1 MAMEVIQTVNGAHE
15 DALAGIAYNPINK
28 QVYTCA
34 EGDKAIKV
42 SWKSCR
48 CAAAAASTQQYTALQ
63 RLLAGIRF
71 MCKAGLGRCVVR
83 HAAVTPNWSLHG
95 S

>member
-1 MAMEVIQTVNGAHE
+1 MAMEVIQTINGAHE

-42 SWKSCR
+42 SSQHRPCVP
-48 CAAAAASTQQYTALQ
+48 CLATQPIACCPPGQHQSTAL
-63 RLLAGIRF
+63 
-71 MCKAGLGRCVVR
+71 C
-83 HAAVTPNWSLHG
+83 NY
-95 S
+95 

>member
-1 MAMEVIQTVNGAHE
+1 MAMEVILTVNGAHE

-42 SWKSCR
+42 SWGCCQ
-48 CAAAAASTQQYTALQ
+48 CAAAAATTWECM
-63 RLLAGIRF
+63 LLAVNAGICCF
-71 MCKAGLGRCVVR
+71 G
-83 HAAVTPNWSLHG
+83 
-95 S
+95 